1 MGRGEKP
8 VPDDGSPEA
17 EFAASLRRLRQSAGL
32 PTYRLMAV
40 TGHVAATS
48 LSRAAAGHHLP
59 SRDVLTGF
67 VTACG
72 GDITEWTRRWET
84 AVRASA
90 LRHGLDSE
98 PSAGDGDHLPR
109 PDPYFVGR
117 AAETDKISSLLRSG
131 QPAPIVAIGG
141 MGGIGKTALALH
153 VAHRLADDFPD
164 GLFHIDL
171 YGHSPLRAPLS
182 TVPALEALLRMSGDT
197 GVLPQSADQL
207 AARWRTSMA
216 GRRALIILDDAIDD
230 RGLEPLLP
238 GGSGCGVI
246 TTGRRSP
253 ATLSGVRPLR
263 LGPLSAAE
271 GGQLFTA
278 VAGAADEPL
287 EVERVIALCGGL
299 PLAIRLA
306 AVRLRS
312 RPAWTVAHL
321 AELLGDSSRRLRLLS
336 MDSASVAAVL
346 DSSYAALPADSRRLL
361 HSVSRLPA
369 NEFTAAHAAE
379 IAEIAPALATELLDD
394 LIDAAVLEQTAA
406 DTYQI
411 HDLMKLHVRT
421 AAAGQDFRPELAAPA
436 SRPQHARRWI
446 RHDDSAGLAVPVPVA
461 GSRRRRV
468 TGTAPAIKSLSFG
481 WSLTPGIGHGF
492 LRMGSA

>member
-1 MGRGEKP
+1 MVALSCVVQAHTQAFKGGP
-8 VPDDGSPEA
+8 
-17 EFAASLRRLRQSAGL
+17 AG
-32 PTYRLMAV
+32 
-40 TGHVAATS
+40 
-48 LSRAAAGHHLP
+48 
-59 SRDVLTGF
+59 VLTGYKQQL
-67 VTACG
+67 TADG
-72 GDITEWTRRWET
+72 MAT
-84 AVRASA
+84 A
-90 LRHGLDSE
+90 
-98 PSAGDGDHLPR
+98 
-109 PDPYFVGR
+109 
-117 AAETDKISSLLRSG
+117 
-131 QPAPIVAIGG
+131 
-141 MGGIGKTALALH
+141 
-153 VAHRLADDFPD
+153 
-164 GLFHIDL
+164 
-171 YGHSPLRAPLS
+171 
-182 TVPALEALLRMSGDT
+182 
-197 GVLPQSADQL
+197 
-207 AARWRTSMA
+207 
-216 GRRALIILDDAIDD
+216 
-230 RGLEPLLP
+230 
-238 GGSGCGVI
+238 
-246 TTGRRSP
+246 
-253 ATLSGVRPLR
+253 
-263 LGPLSAAE
+263 
-271 GGQLFTA
+271 
-278 VAGAADEPL
+278 

-481 WSLTPGIGHGF
+481 WGLTPGIGHGF